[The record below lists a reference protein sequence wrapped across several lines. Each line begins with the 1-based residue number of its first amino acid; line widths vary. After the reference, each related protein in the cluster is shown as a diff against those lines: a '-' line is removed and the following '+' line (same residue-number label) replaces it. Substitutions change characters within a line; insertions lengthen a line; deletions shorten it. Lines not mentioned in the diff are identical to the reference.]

1 MICFVYNICNENK
14 ITYFGGIHMKK
25 MLTIAMVAMMAL
37 ALAACTSTE
46 PTETAS
52 PSALDPTATS
62 TAVSS
67 GQAHVDAIKKAGK
80 LTVVTCA
87 DYPPYEFVD
96 SETGEVVGVDMDV
109 AKAIADKL
117 GVELEVKN
125 IQDFKGVLASL
136 QAGYQDIAMSGFT
149 PTDERKKSVDFSDP
163 YSTTTN
169 VVIVKKGNEDKYDSV
184 EKLSKAVIGAQR
196 GSEQED
202 IATDFVKADT
212 VKTQSRIDTLLLSLS
227 NEQIEAA
234 IVEKAVASAYLAKL
248 DGLAIANLDLKYGET
263 TYCAVL
269 NKNNDELMAIVNET
283 ISELKANDKLDEFYA
298 NAAEKM
304 NAQKDDAE

>member
-1 MICFVYNICNENK
+1 
-14 ITYFGGIHMKK
+14 MKK

-37 ALAACTSTE
+37 ALAACSNTE
-46 PTETAS
+46 PTKTAS
-52 PSALDPTATS
+52 PSALEPNATATS
-62 TAVSS
+62 TVVSS

-96 SETGEVVGVDMDV
+96 SKTGEVVGVDMDV

-136 QAGYQDIAMSGFT
+136 QAGYQDIALSGFT

-169 VVIVKKGNEDKYDSV
+169 VVIVKKGNEDKYASV
-184 EKLSKAVIGAQR
+184 EKLSKAVLGAQR
-196 GSEQED
+196 GSEQEE
-202 IATDFVKADT
+202 IATDFVKAET

-227 NEQIEAA
+227 NEQIDAA
-234 IVEKAVASAYLAKL
+234 IVEKAVANAYLAKL

-283 ISELKANDKLDEFYA
+283 ISELKANGKLDEFYA

-304 NAQKDDAE
+304 NAQEDDAE